1 MGMDYMERF
10 HLIQHPLLE
19 HKLFQL
25 RNRYTGTKDF
35 RKCVEEMTSLLCYE
49 ATRDIPMGERPVE
62 TPFGEIKAREIEGK
76 TLAAVVILRAGLGM
90 LDGVLSLVPSAK
102 VGHIGI
108 YKDEKTGELVRYYC
122 KMPQDIVH
130 RQVLLLEPILATGET
145 TDMAVQMLENYRCYQ
160 VKLLCLV
167 AVQQGVDF
175 LLKRHPGLEIYC
187 AAMDSRINEEG
198 YIIPGIGDAGD
209 RMFGTM

>member
-1 MGMDYMERF
+1 MSLRKDHVMDITIGMFTYSASSYGAQAVPAPEQD
-10 HLIQHPLLE
+10 
-19 HKLFQL
+19 
-25 RNRYTGTKDF
+25 TGTKDF

-130 RQVLLLEPILATGET
+130 RQVLLLEPILATGRPPPHGS
-145 TDMAVQMLENYRCYQ
+145 A
-160 VKLLCLV
+160 
-167 AVQQGVDF
+167 
-175 LLKRHPGLEIYC
+175 
-187 AAMDSRINEEG
+187 
-198 YIIPGIGDAGD
+198 DAGEL
-209 RMFGTM
+209 RLLPGEAPLPRGGAARRGFPAETPSGT

>member
-25 RNRYTGTKDF
+25 RNKYTGTKDF

-62 TPFGEIKAREIEGK
+62 TPFGEIKAKEIEGK

-145 TDMAVQMLENYRCYQ
+145 GASSGTDTCHRGDYGHGGA
-160 VKLLCLV
+160 
-167 AVQQGVDF
+167 
-175 LLKRHPGLEIYC
+175 
-187 AAMDSRINEEG
+187 
-198 YIIPGIGDAGD
+198 DAGELPLLSGEASVSGGGAAG
-209 RMFGTM
+209 RGFSAEASSGT